1 MAIVEVVKYNMG
13 SDVFA
18 WKYPNSE
25 LGTWTQVIVN
35 ESQEAVLVKNGQICD
50 ILQAGR
56 HTLTT
61 NNIPILRGLVNIPFG
76 GKSPF
81 AAEIWFINKAFS
93 LDIKW
98 GTSTPIQIRDPKY
111 SIFIPVRAFG
121 QFGVKVENPKRLLLK
136 LMGTMSLLDA
146 DSLVR
151 YFRGFYL
158 TKAKD
163 IISEYFVQKNVS
175 IMEIN
180 AYLEEIS
187 EYLMESLSPVFQ
199 EYGIRLTAFQ
209 VNDINVPEDD
219 KARANLKDALSK
231 RAEMDIIGYDYRQK
245 RTFDTLESA
254 AKNESSLHGGI
265 MGSGIG
271 LAMGM
276 EMGSAVGGSMSGF
289 AANMSTGGKRC
300 VRCGKSMGDGRFCPD
315 CGWDSLKSQQNFAA
329 KCIYCRADV
338 PIGAKF
344 CPSCGRETAAVC
356 RYCGAEIPPG
366 GKFCP
371 SCGKQTDKKCPSCG
385 REVSEKDSFCPS
397 CGEEI
402 K

>member
-111 SIFIPVRAFG
+111 SIFIPDRAFG

-163 IISEYFVQKNVS
+163 IISEYFVQKNVC

-180 AYLEEIS
+180 AYL
-187 EYLMESLSPVFQ
+187 
-199 EYGIRLTAFQ
+199 
-209 VNDINVPEDD
+209 
-219 KARANLKDALSK
+219 
-231 RAEMDIIGYDYRQK
+231 
-245 RTFDTLESA
+245 
-254 AKNESSLHGGI
+254 
-265 MGSGIG
+265 
-271 LAMGM
+271 
-276 EMGSAVGGSMSGF
+276 
-289 AANMSTGGKRC
+289 
-300 VRCGKSMGDGRFCPD
+300 
-315 CGWDSLKSQQNFAA
+315 
-329 KCIYCRADV
+329 
-338 PIGAKF
+338 
-344 CPSCGRETAAVC
+344 
-356 RYCGAEIPPG
+356 
-366 GKFCP
+366 
-371 SCGKQTDKKCPSCG
+371 
-385 REVSEKDSFCPS
+385 
-397 CGEEI
+397 
-402 K
+402 